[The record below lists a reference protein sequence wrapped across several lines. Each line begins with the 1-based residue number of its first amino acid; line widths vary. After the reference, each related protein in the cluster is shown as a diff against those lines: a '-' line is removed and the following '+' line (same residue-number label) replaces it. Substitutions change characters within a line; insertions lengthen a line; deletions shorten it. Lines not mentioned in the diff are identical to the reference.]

1 MKEETK
7 INETGKSSVLV
18 PFLVGGLVG
27 AGVML
32 LLAPKAGKEIR
43 RDISNA
49 AINARDRVMSGVDKG
64 KELYDE
70 SKSAVTKAIDAG
82 KTAYIREKERHI
94 QAA

>member
-7 INETGKSSVLV
+7 INDISNSLVV

-27 AGVML
+27 AGIML

-43 RDISNA
+43 HDISNA
-49 AINARDRVMSGVDKG
+49 AINTRERIMLAVDKG

-70 SKSAVTKAIDAG
+70 NKSAVTGAIDAG

>member
-7 INETGKSSVLV
+7 ILDSGKSVLL

-43 RDISNA
+43 QDIGDA
-49 AINARDRVMSGVDKG
+49 VIKTRDRMMLAVDKG

-70 SKSAVTKAIDAG
+70 SKTVVADAIDAG
-82 KTAYIREKERHI
+82 KTAYIREKERHS